1 MRWPVCPLKAG
12 GQSTRHLSRLGRL
25 TPPNMKDIAAQLPGD
40 VEMPAIGGAGEV
52 AGAFPG
58 GQGDVHRLIRGEAA
72 IRRVIAV
79 GEHPV
84 DPQIAAQQVLPI
96 RQEGYEVRVRA
107 LLTIRIGSAA
117 LMLYKGGLP
126 PEAPLRIHFH
136 AKERAAGVVGGID
149 IAAIRAEGQ
158 VAGAASPGLKA
169 VDQAEPTIPRYPVGG
184 ERAVIRAFAGGKEQV
199 PMPGQEG
206 RVRATPG
213 ARQNPERPGD
223 AVQGQGID
231 AAAFCF
237 PRIGPH
243 KKTLFLHIH
252 SGHALPAPSVFIA
265 PIVAQERYSVNGLNI
280 HTGVIYSLTAIR
292 AGGTARFQK
301 GKQLA

>member
-12 GQSTRHLSRLGRL
+12 GQGTRNLNRFGVL

-40 VEMPAIGGAGEV
+40 VEVPAIGGAGEV
-52 AGAFPG
+52 AGAFSG
-58 GQGDVHRLIRGEAA
+58 GKGYTQRLIRGEAA

-96 RQEGYEVRVRA
+96 RQEGYKVRVRA
-107 LLTIRIGSAA
+107 LLTPWEGAAA

-126 PEAPLRIHFH
+126 PEAALRIHFH

-169 VDQAEPTIPRYPVGG
+169 VDQAEPAIPRYPVGG
-184 ERAVIRAFAGGKEQV
+184 ERAVIRAFAGGKEQA
-199 PMPGQEG
+199 PPRGQEG
-206 RVRATPG
+206 RVRAAPG
-213 ARQNPERPGD
+213 A
-223 AVQGQGID
+223 
-231 AAAFCF
+231 
-237 PRIGPH
+237 
-243 KKTLFLHIH
+243 
-252 SGHALPAPSVFIA
+252 
-265 PIVAQERYSVNGLNI
+265 
-280 HTGVIYSLTAIR
+280 
-292 AGGTARFQK
+292 
-301 GKQLA
+301 